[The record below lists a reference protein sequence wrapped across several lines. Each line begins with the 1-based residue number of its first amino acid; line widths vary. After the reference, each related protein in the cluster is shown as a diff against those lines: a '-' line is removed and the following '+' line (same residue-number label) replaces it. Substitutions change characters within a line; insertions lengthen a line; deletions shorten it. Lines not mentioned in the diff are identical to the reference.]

1 MSVGRCMHLI
11 CNSWKLFVEFPF
23 SGELLNQSSCKRRKL
38 LGNDLQFVA
47 DEMPSSV
54 DNNGS
59 TDLHFKNFKE
69 DSEYDLKHHN
79 NEQFKKAAECLLSLN
94 NSIGNLH
101 QKSLFP
107 YNPEVLLRRYVA

>member
-1 MSVGRCMHLI
+1 M
-11 CNSWKLFVEFPF
+11 EFPL
-23 SGELLNQSSCKRRKL
+23 SGELSNQSSCKRRKL
-38 LGNDLQFVA
+38 LGDNPQLVA
-47 DEMPSSV
+47 DETPSSV

-59 TDLHFKNFKE
+59 IELHSKNFEE
-69 DSEYDLKHHN
+69 DNEYDFKHHKV
-79 NEQFKKAAECLLSLN
+79 EQFKKAAECLLSLN